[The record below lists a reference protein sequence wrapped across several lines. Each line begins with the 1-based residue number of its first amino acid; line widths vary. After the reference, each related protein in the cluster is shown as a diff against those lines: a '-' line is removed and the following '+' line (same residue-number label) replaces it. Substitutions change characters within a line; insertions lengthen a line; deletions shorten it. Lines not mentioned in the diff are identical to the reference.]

1 MSNDDNNRIWKNL
14 KVSDIESQYKK
25 DAEKLL
31 KMINEQE

>member
-14 KVSDIESQYKK
+14 KVPDIESQYKK

-31 KMINEQE
+31 KMINEKE